1 MGWENDFSLPKDVN
15 WSEVLTIAQ
24 DQGVDAIALD
34 GLEFYLSKL
43 PQNSTFKHSEESKR
57 ILLESIGGLQMVEV
71 NHSNHLTALIE
82 LSDILKKK
90 DIPFLIMKG
99 FACGQYY
106 PNPKHRPCGDIDIYP
121 GDKFDESNKA
131 LEEAGIEV
139 EPDYYR
145 HTASFIKNV
154 MIENHRV
161 LCDLR
166 GPKKQTQMLEEWL
179 ESEANKSLKQG
190 KPAWILNQTINGVF
204 FPTANFNALF
214 LPWHVSAHFVFEKVT
229 LRHLLDWALFLT
241 HDGREINESLFSNA
255 KKEFTYGFSKVADAL
270 TNLSIRYLN
279 IPTDDIPATIVEDA
293 ISFDNELADRLFE
306 YMFEGK
312 PRERDE
318 NVWKFRLNNVKRIW
332 KERWKYEK
340 FYGMSAFSFLM
351 YKVKG
356 ASFHVGE

>member
-1 MGWENDFSLPKDVN
+1 MGWETDFSLPKEIDWEEILN
-15 WSEVLTIAQ
+15 IAQ
-24 DQGVDAIALD
+24 DQGVDAIVLD
-34 GLEFYLSKL
+34 GIEEYQSMF
-43 PQNSTFKHSEESKR
+43 PQNLPSSNTIEFKQV
-57 ILLESIGGLQMVEV
+57 LLESIGNLQMIEF
-71 NHSNHLTALIE
+71 NHSNHLEALME
-82 LSDILKKK
+82 LSDILGGKG
-90 DIPFLIMKG
+90 IPFLIMKG

-131 LEEAGIEV
+131 LEESGVEV

-145 HTASFIKNV
+145 HTASFIKDV

-179 ESEANKSLKQG
+179 EREANISLKQG
-190 KPAWILNQTINGVF
+190 KPAMVLNQAIEGGF
-204 FPTANFNALF
+204 YPTANFNALF

-241 HDGREINESLFSNA
+241 HEGNGIDESFFHEA
-255 KKEFTYGFSKVADAL
+255 KSKFTYGFSKVADAL

-279 IPTDDIPATIVEDA
+279 IPKDKIPVTITEDA
-293 ISFDNELADRLFE
+293 LKFDNQLADRLYE
-306 YMFEGK
+306 YMFEGE

-332 KERWKYEK
+332 QERWKYREY
-340 FYGMSAFSFLM
+340 YGLSPLSFLL

-356 ASFHVGE
+356 AIFHIGE